1 MAKENKYS
9 LSPYQVALINAVLS
23 DGKRVELIP
32 AKDGIEIKS
41 IRREAVK

>member
-1 MAKENKYS
+1 MDKEGKK

-32 AKDGIEIKS
+32 VKDGVEIKS
-41 IRREAVK
+41 IRRESVR